1 MARDVTQQVNAAGTA
16 PAAEANAL
24 EVLNPD
30 GRLTLGGREVRVRE
44 YAFFEGL
51 EVAHRASA
59 LIADMHQLCRDGF
72 LRFDRIRRL
81 FGKHRDVVLAIAA
94 QAADVEPEW
103 VEALPRDEAD
113 VFLSVWFS
121 VNADFFVHEVV
132 VEIREE
138 RQRSAVEAAMSTG
151 PTSSSASQ
159 TAASA
164 TSTDSDGSPSA
175 S

>member
-1 MARDVTQQVNAAGTA
+1 VARDVTQQVNAAGPA
-16 PAAEANAL
+16 PAAEADAL
-24 EVLNPD
+24 AVLNPD
-30 GRLTLGGREVRVRE
+30 GRLTLSGRAVAVRE
-44 YAFFEGL
+44 YSFFEGL

-81 FGKHRDVVLAIAA
+81 FGKHREVVLAIAA

-103 VEALPRDEAD
+103 IEALPRDEAD
-113 VFLSVWFS
+113 VFLSVWFA

-138 RQRSAVEAAMSTG
+138 RQLAGAGSTG
-151 PTSSSASQ
+151 PTSSSGSP

-164 TSTDSDGSPSA
+164 TSTGSAVTPSA

>member
-1 MARDVTQQVNAAGTA
+1 MARDVTQQVNAAGPV
-16 PAAEANAL
+16 PAAEADTLGAL
-24 EVLNPD
+24 HPD
-30 GRLTLGGREVRVRE
+30 APLTLSGRAVTVRE
-44 YAFFEGL
+44 YGFFEGL

-59 LIADMHQLCRDGF
+59 LIADMHQLCRDGV
-72 LRFDRIRRL
+72 LRFDRVRRL

-103 VEALPRDEAD
+103 VEGLPRDEAD
-113 VFLSVWFS
+113 LFLSIWFA

-138 RQRSAVEAAMSTG
+138 RQLAATRAGTSTG
-151 PTSSSASQ
+151 QTSSSASP

-164 TSTDSDGSPSA
+164 TSTGSGATPNA